1 VKVLVVDDD
10 PVCRRLLEA
19 SLLKR
24 GCSVVTAR
32 DGAEA
37 HALARE
43 HKPNI
48 VITDVVMPRLD
59 GFELCRRIKADPE
72 LRRAPVILL
81 TALCDSGDVIGAL
94 QSGADGFITKPYDKD
109 FLAACMEN
117 LLTRA
122 ENPGEDRADGQIEIT
137 VGAQKFLLRPDA
149 RQITQ
154 LLLSTY
160 DNALQKNVELARAN
174 LALIRM
180 EEGLRAANESLKE
193 KQNNL
198 DRDLEVAAGIQ
209 RSLLPHDELDARAL
223 RVAWKF
229 QPCQQIGGDIFN
241 MIRLDPTHYA
251 FYILD
256 VSGHGVPSALVT
268 VSVSQMLRPDSGT
281 VIRPGNTNG
290 DGREIVPP
298 GEVLAR
304 LDREYPIERFDKFFS
319 VAYVIVDV
327 RSGAVQYSIAGH
339 PPPLLVGA
347 DGRFARLDK
356 GGPLIGQ
363 GSGLPFE
370 EGRESLKPGDR
381 IILTTDGVTEHCDE
395 KGEQYG
401 DARLEQTLISLAG
414 LPIGT
419 MLDRVMENVMSF
431 GRGALED
438 DVSLLG
444 VEYRGG

>member
-1 VKVLVVDDD
+1 MKVLVVDDD

-24 GCSVVTAR
+24 GCTVVTAR
-32 DGAEA
+32 DGEEA

-43 HKPNI
+43 HKPNV

-59 GFELCRRIKADPE
+59 GFDLCRRIKADAE
-72 LRRAPVILL
+72 LRRTPVILL
-81 TALCDSGDVIGAL
+81 TALSDSGDVIGAL
-94 QSGADGFITKPYDKD
+94 QSGADGFITKPYDRD
-109 FLAACMEN
+109 FLAACMES
-117 LLTRA
+117 LLARA
-122 ENPGEDRADGQIEIT
+122 EHPGEDRADGQIEIT
-137 VGAQKFLLRPDA
+137 VGAQKFLLKPDA

-160 DNALQKNVELARAN
+160 DNALQKNLELARAN

-209 RSLLPHDELDARAL
+209 RSLLPHDGLDARSL
-223 RVAWKF
+223 SMAWKF

-241 MIRLDPTHYA
+241 MIRLDSSHYA

-281 VIRPGNTNG
+281 VIRRGGANGNG
-290 DGREIVPP
+290 HEIVPP
-298 GEVLAR
+298 GEVLAH
-304 LDREYPIERFDKFFS
+304 LDREYPMERFDKFFS
-319 VAYVIVDV
+319 VVYMIVDV
-327 RSGAVQYSIAGH
+327 RDGTAHYSSAGH

-347 DGRFARLDK
+347 DGNLARLEK
-356 GGPLIGQ
+356 GGPIIGQ
-363 GSGLPFE
+363 ASGLPFE
-370 EGRESLKPGDR
+370 EGRHRLKPGDR
-381 IILTTDGVTEHCDE
+381 IILMTDGLIEHCNE
-395 KGEQYG
+395 GGEQYG
-401 DARLEQTLISLAG
+401 DTRLEHALTTLVR
-414 LPIGT
+414 LPLGP

-431 GRGALED
+431 GNQSPKD

-444 VEYRGG
+444 IEYRG

>member
-1 VKVLVVDDD
+1 MKVLVVDDD
-10 PVCRRLLEA
+10 PVCRRLLQA

-24 GCSVVTAR
+24 GCEVVTAC
-32 DGAEA
+32 DGEEA
-37 HALARE
+37 YALARD
-43 HKPNI
+43 HKPDV

-59 GFELCRRIKADPE
+59 GFALCRRIKADAE

-81 TALCDSGDVIGAL
+81 TALSDSGDVIGAL

-109 FLAACMEN
+109 FLAACMES
-117 LLTRA
+117 LTARA
-122 ENPGEDRADGQIEIT
+122 GHPGEDRADGQIEIA
-137 VGAQKFLLRPDA
+137 VGAQKFMLKPDA

-160 DNALQKNVELARAN
+160 DNALQKNLELARAN

-198 DRDLEVAAGIQ
+198 NRDLEVAAGIQ
-209 RSLLPHDELDARAL
+209 RSLLPRDQLDARAL

-229 QPCQQIGGDIFN
+229 QPCEQIGGDIFN
-241 MIRLDPTHYA
+241 MMRLDAAHYA

-281 VIRPGNTNG
+281 VLRRGANG
-290 DGREIVPP
+290 TGHEIVPP
-298 GEVLAR
+298 AEVLAH
-304 LDREYPIERFDKFFS
+304 LDREYPIERFDKFFT
-319 VAYVIVDV
+319 VVYMVVDV
-327 RSGAVQYSIAGH
+327 REGTAHYSSAGH

-347 DGRFARLDK
+347 DGSFTRLEK
-356 GGPLIGQ
+356 GGPIIGQ

-370 EGRESLKPGDR
+370 EGRQPLKPGDR
-381 IILTTDGVTEHCDE
+381 IILTTDGVIEHRNE
-395 KGEQYG
+395 EGEQFG
-401 DARLEQTLISLAG
+401 NVRLQRALTRLTG
-414 LPIGT
+414 VPIEA
-419 MLDRVMENVMSF
+419 MLDGVMENVMSF
-431 GRGALED
+431 GKGAPED
-438 DVSLLG
+438 DISLLG
-444 VEYRGG
+444 IEYRG

>member
-1 VKVLVVDDD
+1 MKVLVVDDD

-19 SLLKR
+19 SLRRR
-24 GCSVVTAR
+24 GCDVVTAG
-32 DGAEA
+32 DGEEA

-48 VITDVVMPRLD
+48 VITDVVMPRLN
-59 GFELCRRIKADPE
+59 GFDLCRRIKADAE

-81 TALCDSGDVIGAL
+81 TALSDSGDVIGAL

-109 FLAACMEN
+109 FLSTCMAS
-117 LLTRA
+117 LIARA
-122 ENPGEDRADGQIEIT
+122 EHPEEDRADGQIEIT
-137 VGAQKFLLRPDA
+137 VGAQKFLLKPDA

-160 DNALQKNVELARAN
+160 DNALQKNLELARAN

-180 EEGLRAANESLKE
+180 EEGLRAANVSLKE

-198 DRDLEVAAGIQ
+198 DRDLSVAAGIQ
-209 RSLLPHDELDARAL
+209 RTLLPQDGIGARAL

-229 QPCQQIGGDIFN
+229 QPCEQIGGDIFN
-241 MIRLDPTHYA
+241 MIRLDSSHYA

-281 VIRPGNTNG
+281 VIRPGSANG
-290 DGREIVPP
+290 NGHEIVPP
-298 GEVLAR
+298 SEVLEH

-319 VAYVIVDV
+319 IVYMVVDV
-327 RSGAVQYSIAGH
+327 RDGSARYSCAGH
-339 PPPLLVGA
+339 PPPLLLGA
-347 DGRFARLDK
+347 DGGFARLDK

-370 EGRESLKPGDR
+370 EGIQSLKPGDR
-381 IILTTDGVTEHCDE
+381 IVLTTDGVTEHRNDE
-395 KGEQYG
+395 GEQYG
-401 DARLEQTLISLAG
+401 DARLQRALSELAH
-414 LPIGT
+414 LPIQA
-419 MLDRVMENVMSF
+419 MLDGVMENVMSF
-431 GRGALED
+431 GKQAPKD
-438 DVSLLG
+438 DASLLG
-444 VEYRGG
+444 IEYRG

>member
-10 PVCRRLLEA
+10 PVCRRLLQA

-24 GCSVVTAR
+24 GCEVVTAC
-32 DGAEA
+32 DGEEA
-37 HALARE
+37 HALARD
-43 HKPNI
+43 HKPDI
-48 VITDVVMPRLD
+48 VITDVVMPKLD
-59 GFELCRRIKADPE
+59 GFALCRRIKADAE

-81 TALCDSGDVIGAL
+81 TALSDSGDVIGAL

-109 FLAACMEN
+109 FLAACMES
-117 LLTRA
+117 LIARA
-122 ENPGEDRADGQIEIT
+122 GHPGEDRADGQIEIA

-160 DNALQKNVELARAN
+160 DNALQKNLELARAN

-193 KQNNL
+193 KQLNL
-198 DRDLEVAAGIQ
+198 NRDLEVAAGIQ
-209 RSLLPHDELDARAL
+209 RSLLPRDGLAARAL
-223 RVAWKF
+223 AVAWKF
-229 QPCQQIGGDIFN
+229 QPCEQIGGDIFN
-241 MIRLDPTHYA
+241 MMRLDATHYA

-281 VIRPGNTNG
+281 VIRASGANGNG
-290 DGREIVPP
+290 HEIVPP
-298 GEVLAR
+298 AEVLAR

-319 VAYVIVDV
+319 VVYMVVDV
-327 RSGAVQYSIAGH
+327 REGMAYYSSAGH

-347 DGRFARLDK
+347 DGTFARLEK
-356 GGPLIGQ
+356 GGPIIGQ

-370 EGRESLKPGDR
+370 EGRQPLKAGDR
-381 IILTTDGVTEHCDE
+381 IILTTDGVIEHRNE
-395 KGEQYG
+395 EGEQFG
-401 DARLEQTLISLAG
+401 DVRLQRALTRLTG
-414 LPIGT
+414 LPIEA
-419 MLDRVMENVMSF
+419 MLDGVMENVMSF
-431 GRGALED
+431 GKRTPED

-444 VEYRGG
+444 IEYRG